1 MDLELA
7 GKRVLV
13 TGSTSGIGKAIAAR
27 YLREGAVVY
36 INGRSVERCAKA
48 AADLAAANDA
58 EGRALVAAA
67 DLSDAAQADALL
79 ARLEAEGVIDILIN
93 NTGIFEVKSFEEI
106 SDEEWIRYFNVNVL
120 SAVRLCRTLLPT
132 MIERDYGRIVNVS
145 SECALKPL
153 GQMVHYSVTK
163 TALLSLSRALAE
175 LTKGKN
181 VTVNSVLPGPT
192 WTAGVQNYFD
202 TLVKQV
208 GKPVDELIRNYFAE
222 QEPTSLL
229 QRFVDVEEVADA
241 TVFLT
246 SNRAMNGQGLRV
258 EGGIIRAL

>member
-93 NTGIFEVKSFEEI
+93 NTGIFEVKSFGNR
-106 SDEEWIRYFNVNVL
+106 SAGALDWRTRY
-120 SAVRLCRTLLPT
+120 
-132 MIERDYGRIVNVS
+132 
-145 SECALKPL
+145 
-153 GQMVHYSVTK
+153 VH
-163 TALLSLSRALAE
+163 
-175 LTKGKN
+175 
-181 VTVNSVLPGPT
+181 
-192 WTAGVQNYFD
+192 
-202 TLVKQV
+202 
-208 GKPVDELIRNYFAE
+208 I
-222 QEPTSLL
+222 
-229 QRFVDVEEVADA
+229 A
-241 TVFLT
+241 T
-246 SNRAMNGQGLRV
+246 
-258 EGGIIRAL
+258 